1 MQVESR
7 ATLLLTVDEVEKI
20 QRQKFVGVVTRV
32 LQLTYAAMLDR
43 LIQEEKLNRCHGCV
57 IQHPSQREHSCL
69 MMDSEEA
76 WLFYHDEARENID
89 VNDVL
94 NTANN
99 VCSVIGFKLSNSWET
114 YVRELYK
121 FPWTTLFLTSLELE
135 KFGERT
141 QTKQLEDSI
150 LYAINYGPNGL
161 KPYDFSDMEVYEDH
175 NIEKVMNVD
184 PMEVQCPESIVRKD
198 EEPMNIDFTISEI
211 QNKLFI

>member
-1 MQVESR
+1 MQVESS

-69 MMDSEEA
+69 MMDGEEA
-76 WLFYHDEARENID
+76 WLYYHDEARENID

-99 VCSVIGFKLSNSWET
+99 VCSLIGFKLSNSWKT
-114 YVRELYK
+114 YVRELHK
-121 FPWTTLFLTSLELE
+121 FPWTNLFLTSLELE
-135 KFGERT
+135 KVCERT

-161 KPYDFSDMEVYEDH
+161 KPNDFSDMEVYEDH
-175 NIEKVMNVD
+175 NTEKVRMLTRWKCSVLK
-184 PMEVQCPESIVRKD
+184 VL
-198 EEPMNIDFTISEI
+198 SEKTKS
-211 QNKLFI
+211 Q